1 MTNCK
6 DAPSFAVTPSSGIF
20 HCSAVELCISAVP
33 VVGGDMLAIWKS
45 ALTTSS
51 MTMSVAPVLEM
62 LAARSR
68 NRSSGSAASGMTAT
82 CEASGSVAQSLSTL
96 TSMPSEPIRP
106 MQ

>member
-33 VVGGDMLAIWKS
+33 VVGGDMLVIWKS

-62 LAARSR
+62 FSA
-68 NRSSGSAASGMTAT
+68 SSANSSSSSSASGVTAT
-82 CEASGSVAQSLSTL
+82 
-96 TSMPSEPIRP
+96 
-106 MQ
+106 